1 MRSLVEL
8 DVSGWDLSS
17 NTNSGTSSTTSIFA
31 YLNQLR
37 ILKLG
42 PKFFAGTPTTYYFA
56 HLQNWLPESIIES
69 LYTNQTLRTSSSDLI
84 TVQIATVAF
93 DKLKNDLPE
102 GFTLTSSTQID
113 ITSKQI
119 KLVRT

>member
-1 MRSLVEL
+1 M
-8 DVSGWDLSS
+8 
-17 NTNSGTSSTTSIFA
+17 
-31 YLNQLR
+31 
-37 ILKLG
+37 
-42 PKFFAGTPTTYYFA
+42 
-56 HLQNWLPESIIES
+56 PESIIES

-84 TVQIATVAF
+84 IVQIATVAF